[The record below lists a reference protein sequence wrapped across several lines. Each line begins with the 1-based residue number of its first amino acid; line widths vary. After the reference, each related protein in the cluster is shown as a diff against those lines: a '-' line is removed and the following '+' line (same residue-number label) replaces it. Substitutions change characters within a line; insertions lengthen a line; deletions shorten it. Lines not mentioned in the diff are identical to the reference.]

1 MRWRKKEK
9 AAATQ
14 VNYYVI
20 TKDLVENIGAWV
32 SCIEK
37 DNEVGV
43 KQKVTSTE
51 QLCQR
56 ATFVLNYMNFFF
68 KIRKQNNKLELN
80 FALTPISSSH
90 LNYGISIKHLGFKRK
105 VIFLTERSQL
115 KNTFQN
121 PI

>member
-9 AAATQ
+9 AAAPQ

-37 DNEVGV
+37 DNKVGV

-51 QLCQR
+51 QLCQKGYLC
-56 ATFVLNYMNFFF
+56 TELHEYFFLN
-68 KIRKQNNKLELN
+68 KK
-80 FALTPISSSH
+80 
-90 LNYGISIKHLGFKRK
+90 
-105 VIFLTERSQL
+105 TE
-115 KNTFQN
+115 
-121 PI
+121 